1 MPETGCGENIRQ
13 CFQAPSVSPRIL
25 RSGCKINLYLRI
37 RGVLPNGYHSLE
49 SFFLPLTEPH
59 DELEIRDRQGDG
71 LSFSSNLPDLDP
83 ENNTLIATYSAYAR
97 STGFSPGLSLFLRK
111 GVPHGAG
118 LGGGSA
124 DAAALLLEL
133 ERLRQATGEKPLPK
147 RTLNALAASIGA
159 DVPFFLTNVPA
170 RVRGIGDI
178 VEPAEPPIQGFFLVL
193 AVPDLHV
200 STPEAFKAWDKKY
213 ILKKQGSFLTIS
225 PGNDKESFVHE
236 ASLHNDLEQPVFTM
250 FPELA
255 SFKKAFLDEGA
266 QIALMSG
273 SGSGIFGL
281 FAEKQKAEKAVE
293 RLKQKTTQVFLH
305 TL

>member
-1 MPETGCGENIRQ
+1 M
-13 CFQAPSVSPRIL
+13 
-25 RSGCKINLYLRI
+25 
-37 RGVLPNGYHSLE
+37 
-49 SFFLPLTEPH
+49 
-59 DELEIRDRQGDG
+59 
-71 LSFSSNLPDLDP
+71 
-83 ENNTLIATYSAYAR
+83 
-97 STGFSPGLSLFLRK
+97 
-111 GVPHGAG
+111 
-118 LGGGSA
+118 
-124 DAAALLLEL
+124 
-133 ERLRQATGEKPLPK
+133 
-147 RTLNALAASIGA
+147 
-159 DVPFFLTNVPA
+159 
-170 RVRGIGDI
+170 
-178 VEPAEPPIQGFFLVL
+178 
-193 AVPDLHV
+193 
-200 STPEAFKAWDKKY
+200 
-213 ILKKQGSFLTIS
+213 TIS